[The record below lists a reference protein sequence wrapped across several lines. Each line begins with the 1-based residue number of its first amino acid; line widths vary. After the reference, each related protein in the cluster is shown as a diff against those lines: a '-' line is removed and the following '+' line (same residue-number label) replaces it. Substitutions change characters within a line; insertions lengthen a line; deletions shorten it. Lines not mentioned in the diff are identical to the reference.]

1 MRKEKIRKHLISY
14 SFLFAEII
22 GLVGTA
28 IPFDGGIGM
37 LINLHDFAD
46 VISWLEIGIFF
57 GLFLIYPFVLTVLNL
72 FFLFY
77 TKKDTEWNK
86 KARQIEYLTVFLGV
100 IFSGLAN
107 AISEIQF
114 DADWQE
120 VLVNDQMHTPIWTQA
135 YPTVIVLSLVGIAG
149 YLFLSCVHVNK
160 VPPLAIV
167 LGIASMYIGVTQCI
181 LWIVQML
188 ENQLFNKGLYIY
200 LYLYLC
206 LFPFNCIVLAG
217 STIRRLVWEWQQEQE
232 KKEIVYKNKTL
243 QVINQKLMDSR
254 KWPLF
259 ALVLMLPLLGI
270 LIGILVLCGQQ
281 PDAIIRAWTETSD
294 WNLSQRVAPQNVY
307 VDMHYLC
314 TVAAGGHKNVVKPIR
329 LGERHGH
336 EVVVNRQL
344 CVANAFEQILEEK
357 TPRFHRH
364 VRHFYDTYGFP
375 IAKKIRSPYTADF
388 VYFVMKPLEW
398 FFLLV
403 LYLTDTDPENRI
415 ALQYMPPKE
424 KEKLQRA
431 MNMKK

>member
-1 MRKEKIRKHLISY
+1 MRKEKIRKHLIPY
-14 SFLFAEII
+14 SFLIAEII
-22 GLVGTA
+22 GLAGTA
-28 IPFDGGIGM
+28 VPFGGLGM
-37 LINLHDFAD
+37 MKVLNDFED
-46 VISWLEIGIFF
+46 IISWLIIGSLF
-57 GLFLIYPFVLTVLNL
+57 GLFLIYPVILTILNL

-86 KARQIEYLTVFLGV
+86 KARQIEYITVLLGV
-100 IFSGLAN
+100 IFSGLASMII
-107 AISEIQF
+107 ADIQF
-114 DADWQE
+114 GADWQE
-120 VLVNDQMHTPIWTQA
+120 VLINNQVHTPIWTQA

-167 LGIASMYIGVTQCI
+167 LGIASMYVGVTQCV
-181 LWIVQML
+181 LWIVQMM
-188 ENQLFNKGLYIY
+188 ENQLFKELYI
-200 LYLYLC
+200 YLC
-206 LFPFNCIVLAG
+206 LFPFNCIVLAI
-217 STIRRLVWEWQQEQE
+217 STIRRLVWEWQQEQDR
-232 KKEIVYKNKTL
+232 KETVYKNKML
-243 QVINQKLMDSR
+243 QAMNQKLMDSR

-281 PDAIIRAWTETSD
+281 PDAIIKAWTETSD
-294 WNLSQRVAPQNVY
+294 WNLSQRVAPQNVC

-375 IAKKIRSPYTADF
+375 IAKKICSPYTADF

-398 FFLLV
+398 IFLFV
-403 LYLTDTDPENRI
+403 LYLTDTNPENRI

-424 KEKLQRA
+424 KEKLQKV
-431 MNMKK
+431 MNTKK